1 MKITFMSINQFSL
14 SITGNTR
21 NELRQKVI
29 EHFLKETPGTG
40 NGPNTSRYTYFVETL
55 NNGDRVYL
63 TRPAYLKKGF
73 DFLIRVENTQFS
85 NGKDYPK
92 HEDVFN
98 DLIQKKNSNPTL
110 YKKLHSMMTDVF
122 NCQEPNLIL
131 KNNPNVNFNTGFSV
145 ELILKILKWFF
156 IEQDIRDWN
165 YSGRGMFFSGLNQ
178 IYQTGSL

>member
-1 MKITFMSINQFSL
+1 
-14 SITGNTR
+14 
-21 NELRQKVI
+21 
-29 EHFLKETPGTG
+29 
-40 NGPNTSRYTYFVETL
+40 
-55 NNGDRVYL
+55 
-63 TRPAYLKKGF
+63 
-73 DFLIRVENTQFS
+73 
-85 NGKDYPK
+85 
-92 HEDVFN
+92 
-98 DLIQKKNSNPTL
+98 
-110 YKKLHSMMTDVF
+110 MTDVF